1 MSWGE
6 WSETWKC
13 EEGPFPRIP
22 TALEAEMWSVVCEQ
36 FAK

>member
-13 EEGPFPRIP
+13 EEGLFPRIP
-22 TALEAEMWSVVCEQ
+22 TALKAEMWSVVCEL